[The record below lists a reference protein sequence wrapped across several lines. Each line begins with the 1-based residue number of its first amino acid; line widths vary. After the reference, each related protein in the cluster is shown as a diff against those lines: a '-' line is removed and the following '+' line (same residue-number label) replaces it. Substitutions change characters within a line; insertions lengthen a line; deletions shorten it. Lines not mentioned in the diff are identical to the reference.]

1 MAVRGRD
8 ARRTSW
14 HAAVLAMVRESG
26 AILDFRRDGGA
37 AELCERGAGMCGGG
51 GGCWD
56 GMGWYEERDGW
67 DCVEFVV
74 GWSVSG
80 RPDPTESSRSMAVLR
95 VFAGFPCSPP
105 APRNI
110 SRPPYAS
117 VGHASAI

>member
-14 HAAVLAMVRESG
+14 HAAVLALVRESG
-26 AILDFRRDGGA
+26 AILDFRRHGGA

-80 RPDPTESSRSMAVLR
+80 RPDLTESSRSMAVLR

-110 SRPPYAS
+110 SRPLCAS

>member
-26 AILDFRRDGGA
+26 AILDFRRHGGA

>member
-1 MAVRGRD
+1 MGR
-8 ARRTSW
+8 
-14 HAAVLAMVRESG
+14 
-26 AILDFRRDGGA
+26 
-37 AELCERGAGMCGGG
+37 
-51 GGCWD
+51 
-56 GMGWYEERDGW
+56 YEERYGW

-117 VGHASAI
+117 VAMPVQSSRVVHSNSHILTIYSYQALSYLEPELYI